1 MSSDTS
7 ILPRSP
13 AAGLTGAGRLPSID
27 ALRRLVILVML
38 IDQVRE
44 TFYPGPR
51 PAAGARF

>member
-1 MSSDTS
+1 MFSDTP

-13 AAGLTGAGRLPSID
+13 AAGLAGAGRLPSID
-27 ALRRLVILVML
+27 ARRRVVIPFML

-44 TFYPGPR
+44 TFYPGPL